1 MLGRNAADDG
11 ARNPLQE
18 WLKFL
23 RLIDV
28 ATPVDLQI
36 HLIADNYAPHKHGK
50 VQRWLK
56 RHPRF
61 HVHFTPTSLFRDSLK
76 PDTLRSMRKFVI
88 SLAVLAMTIPASAQL
103 ATKKSLTLAAAKT
116 IAAAAEAEARKN
128 NWNVVISIVDDGANL
143 LYLERMDG
151 TQIGS
156 VDIAPMKARTAIR
169 MKRPT
174 KVLEDAV
181 LGGRNTMLKLPDVL
195 PVEGGIPLT
204 IDGVMIGAIGI
215 SGVTSAQDGQI
226 AAAGAK
232 ALEGMK

>member
-1 MLGRNAADDG
+1 
-11 ARNPLQE
+11 
-18 WLKFL
+18 
-23 RLIDV
+23 
-28 ATPVDLQI
+28 
-36 HLIADNYAPHKHGK
+36 
-50 VQRWLK
+50 
-56 RHPRF
+56 
-61 HVHFTPTSLFRDSLK
+61 
-76 PDTLRSMRKFVI
+76 MRKFVI

-116 IAAAAEAEARKN
+116 IAAAAEVEAKKN

-143 LYLERMDG
+143 LYLQRMDG

-156 VDIAPMKARTAIR
+156 VDISQMKARTAIR

-174 KVLEDAV
+174 KVLEDIV

-204 IDGVMIGAIGI
+204 IDGVMIGAIGV
-215 SGVTSAQDGQI
+215 SGVTSVQDGQI